1 MPVPT
6 ETTKQYFRVD
16 RREISFLK
24 YVFEGWDNMAVLTT
38 IDRNTGTVA
47 VSIAPGCETD
57 VAAIIDRVKRD
68 ILMEPIPVPEVGGLK
83 F

>member
-1 MPVPT
+1 MAHAV
-6 ETTKQYFRVD
+6 ETTKKYFRVD

-38 IDRNTGTVA
+38 IDRDAGTV
-47 VSIAPGCETD
+47 VLSIAPGCETD
-57 VAAIIDRVKRD
+57 VTAVIERLKTE
-68 ILMEPIPVPEVGGLK
+68 ILMESITIPDTGGLK